1 MPKARFTVSDVA
13 AMAREVRERCGD
25 WRVNQIYDGDARTF
39 VLKLQQ
45 SGVAEKR
52 LLLLE
57 SGTKFLVTKFD
68 TREDPT
74 AMPSPLCSKLRS
86 SLKGKRLT
94 DVKAL
99 GRDRV
104 VSVTFGARPR
114 TIN

>member
-57 SGTKFLVTKFD
+57 
-68 TREDPT
+68 
-74 AMPSPLCSKLRS
+74 
-86 SLKGKRLT
+86 
-94 DVKAL
+94 
-99 GRDRV
+99 
-104 VSVTFGARPR
+104 
-114 TIN
+114 